1 MKKHPDILVVPLGP
15 GSPRLLTLEA
25 ADALRDSARKLILRT
40 ARHPVAAWLEEQQ
53 VPFSSLD
60 AMYDAYED
68 FDALHRAMAGR
79 LWEAASG
86 EAVCFAVPDPA
97 ADAAVAALKT
107 ALPAGGSLRILP
119 GVSAAQACLSALPAE
134 QSTENGLQL
143 FSANRFLSAAFDPS
157 LPLLLTELD
166 SSLLAG
172 DIKLKLADL
181 FSDEQPVLFFPP
193 REDSPSET
201 SPVFRRIPLYALDA
215 QKKYDHTAA
224 VFLPGVPCSGRE
236 RHTFRDLTEIV
247 FRLRAPD
254 GCPWD
259 RAQTHQSLRPYLVE
273 EAWEAVNAI
282 DEGDTD
288 HLADELG
295 DVLFQVM
302 IHSAIGTAFDEFTLT
317 DVLSGICRK
326 MIQRHPHVF
335 IASHGESAEDVS
347 QGWEARKR
355 KETGSRTVGETL
367 DDVSSFLPAL
377 KYSIKMYK
385 KLAQV
390 PALRRD
396 PRVIAEE
403 IRELSGKV
411 LENGRLSEAAMSALL
426 RKCTELCYRTDQDAE
441 ILLHQGVEQM
451 KNIYQKA
458 EKTIFEDKKSPE
470 SLTLQELCVY
480 LNSAEKENRKFL
492 FSRA

>member
-1 MKKHPDILVVPLGP
+1 MKKHPDLLIVPLGP
-15 GSPRLLTLEA
+15 GSPRLLTLES
-25 ADALRDSARKLILRT
+25 ADALRDFSRKLVLRT
-40 ARHPVAAWLEEQQ
+40 ARHPVAAWLEEHR
-53 VPFSSLD
+53 VPFDSLD

-79 LWEAASG
+79 LWEAASS
-86 EAVCFAVPDPA
+86 APVSFAVPDPWS
-97 ADAAVAALKT
+97 DAAVAALKE
-107 ALPAGGSLRILP
+107 AMPAEAQLRILP
-119 GVSAAQACLSALPAE
+119 GVSAAQACLASLPAV
-134 QSTENGLQL
+134 QSTENGLQI
-143 FSANRFLSAAFDPS
+143 FTASRFLSASYDPS
-157 LPLLLTELD
+157 LPMLLTELD
-166 SSLLAG
+166 SGLLAG
-172 DIKLKLADL
+172 DVKLKLADL
-181 FSDEQPVLFFPP
+181 LSDEHPVWFFPP
-193 REDSPSET
+193 QEAAATET
-201 SPVFRRIPLYALDA
+201 FRSCRRLPLYVLDG
-215 QKKYDHTAA
+215 QKKYDHTTA
-224 VFLPGVPCSGRE
+224 VFLPGTAYSARE
-236 RHTFRDLTEIV
+236 RYTFRDLTDIV

-259 RAQTHQSLRPYLVE
+259 RAQTHHSLRPYLVE

-282 DEGDTD
+282 DEGDMD

-367 DDVSSFLPAL
+367 DDVSSFLPGL

-385 KLAQV
+385 KLAQI

-396 PRVIAEE
+396 PRIIAAE
-403 IRELSGKV
+403 IRDLSGA
-411 LENGRLSEAAMSALL
+411 LTEGGSLSEENMSALL
-426 RKCTELCYRTDQDAE
+426 AKCTELCYRTNQDAE
-441 ILLHQGVEQM
+441 ILLHQRVEKM
-451 KNIYQKA
+451 KHTYQKA
-458 EKTIFEDKKSPE
+458 EKTILEEKKSPE
-470 SLTLQELCVY
+470 NLTLQELCVY
-480 LNSAEKENRKFL
+480 LDSAEKENR
-492 FSRA
+492 